1 LLMQADNGKSQSYGH
16 RPESMTEEAIH
27 SADGTSLNSSITNRL
42 TPQTTSK
49 DTFLKSLAVS

>member
-1 LLMQADNGKSQSYGH
+1 MQADNGKSQSYGH
-16 RPESMTEEAIH
+16 RPENMTEEAIH